1 MGAVQPGAG
10 GLAQGGAVPPLR
22 AARLPARFKHDG
34 GDDGAS
40 PLLVG
45 QADDAGLGHAVDTG
59 EGLLHVAGL
68 DLDAPGDDD
77 VVQAAQ
83 DLQAPVGVQPAAV
96 GGGQDPPGAT
106 AMEALTVV
114 GSAAGAV
121 VGAACGTVSGT
132 VSGGVEVVLGQDGTG
147 DEDAAG
153 ALGVGGL
160 DGDLDPLQG
169 AAAVDAAPAGL
180 AHAVGGDHG
189 DARPAG
195 PGQQRGVGGGAA
207 QEDGV
212 GSCQGPAGLRVLQ
225 DAHQLGGDQGD
236 VEPGGGRPG
245 GPARR
250 AQGLRERRRAE
261 SCARVDH
268 DGLGSCVQ
276 GADEDLQAGDVVGR
290 QGQEPGSR
298 AAEACVGGAGGGH
311 EGGGAHGD
319 ESAGAGGGARRAQD
333 EVGACGD
340 AGDAAGQV

>member
-10 GLAQGGAVPPLR
+10 GLAQGGAVPPPQP
-22 AARLPARFKHDG
+22 ARLPVRFKHDG
-34 GDDGAS
+34 GNDGAS

-96 GGGQDPPGAT
+96 GGGQDARAAVAVESLAGVGT
-106 AMEALTVV
+106 AC
-114 GSAAGAV
+114 GAV
-121 VGAACGTVSGT
+121 A
-132 VSGGVEVVLGQDGTG
+132 GGVEVVLGQDGTG

-153 ALGVGGL
+153 TLGVGGL

-169 AAAVDAAPAGL
+169 EAVVDAAPAGL

-236 VEPGGGRPG
+236 VEPGDGRPG

-261 SCARVDH
+261 SSARVDH
-268 DGLGSCVQ
+268 DGLGSCLQ

>member
-1 MGAVQPGAG
+1 MGAVQPAAG
-10 GLAQGGAVPPLR
+10 GLAQGGAVPSLR

-34 GDDGAS
+34 GGDGTS
-40 PLLVG
+40 PLLIG

-83 DLQAPVGVQPAAV
+83 DLQAPIGVQPAAV

-106 AMEALTVV
+106 AMEALAVIW
-114 GSAAGAV
+114 SATGAV
-121 VGAACGTVSGT
+121 VGAACGTVSGI
-132 VSGGVEVVLGQDGTG
+132 VAGGLEVVLGQDRTG

-160 DGDLDPLQG
+160 DGDVDALQG
-169 AAAVDAAPAGL
+169 AAVVDAAPAGI

-195 PGQQRGVGGGAA
+195 PVQECGVGGGAA

-212 GSCQGPAGLRVLQ
+212 GSCQGPACLRVLQ

-250 AQGLRERRRAE
+250 TQGLRERRGAE
-261 SCARVDH
+261 S
-268 DGLGSCVQ
+268 
-276 GADEDLQAGDVVGR
+276 
-290 QGQEPGSR
+290 
-298 AAEACVGGAGGGH
+298 
-311 EGGGAHGD
+311 
-319 ESAGAGGGARRAQD
+319 
-333 EVGACGD
+333 
-340 AGDAAGQV
+340 